1 MDKHTLLAELTDP
14 EVVAGCLVVLYAS
27 QTPQERAGRTTVEQ
41 NGEGFNAFDA
51 DFGSSLAEQ
60 IIGKATLTTK
70 QVAAGRKIVRKY
82 LGQVARS
89 VDEAPR
95 QPLGVRTVVTN
106 RPVDSDLTE
115 IPL

>member
-41 NGEGFNAFDA
+41 NAFDA

-82 LGQVARS
+82 LVHRARLH
-89 VDEAPR
+89 A
-95 QPLGVRTVVTN
+95 N
-106 RPVDSDLTE
+106 H
-115 IPL
+115 

>member
-1 MDKHTLLAELTDP
+1 MDKDTLLAELTDP

-27 QTPQERAGRTTVEQ
+27 QTPQEQAGHTTVEV

-51 DFGSSLAEQ
+51 DFGTSLAEQ
-60 IIGKATLTTK
+60 VIGKGTLTTK

-82 LGQVARS
+82 AGQISRR
-89 VDEAPR
+89 VDESPR
-95 QPLGVRTVVTN
+95 QPLGVRTVSTD
-106 RPVDSDLTE
+106 RPVESDLTE

>member
-1 MDKHTLLAELTDP
+1 MDKAALLEALKDP

-27 QTPQERAGRTTVEQ
+27 QTPGEQAAHMTAEQ

-60 IIGKATLTTK
+60 VIGKNSLTTK

-82 LGQVARS
+82 IGQLSSRLEEPPAR
-89 VDEAPR
+89 
-95 QPLGVRTVVTN
+95 PLDVRTVVTN
-106 RPVDSDLTE
+106 KQVDSDLTE